1 MTPET
6 QRGWP
11 VAGQLLQHRL
21 PERALESARR
31 AIVYELANFTHESIA
46 VHLWP
51 FDIISIRPQPER
63 SSFGFFAAN
72 ENKRSL
78 LIKEACLRRTMQR

>member
-6 QRGWP
+6 QRRSP

-31 AIVYELANFTHESIA
+31 AIVPAVANFTHERIA
-46 VHLWP
+46 VHLLP
-51 FDIISIRPQPER
+51 FDLISIPSRPER
-63 SSFGFFAAN
+63 SSFGF
-72 ENKRSL
+72 
-78 LIKEACLRRTMQR
+78 

>member
-1 MTPET
+1 MTSET
-6 QRGWP
+6 QQRSP
-11 VAGQLLQHRL
+11 VPGQLLQHRL

-31 AIVYELANFTHESIA
+31 AIVLAVANFTHESIA
-46 VHLWP
+46 VHLWH
-51 FDIISIRPQPER
+51 FDIISIPPQPER

-78 LIKEACLRRTMQR
+78 LIKEACLRRRR